1 MTAVQGIELLPPQES
16 ERLPAR
22 EVKSKGEI
30 SPFEKLLTPDN
41 IKEKSN
47 LEDPAK
53 FERKILPFVKDGPEH
68 PSFYSTERLEAL
80 LKGVLSSSSNSEK
93 LNFQID
99 GLPVLDHKPGQD
111 FLMPASLWKNESI
124 QESQREE
131 MKKIIS
137 LLLKGEL
144 GSEEL
149 EKLITTNPELVQKND
164 SPAKISPDLINLE
177 LKDKIIFPESGEDSL
192 KGVLTEEGEL
202 IYFDETVIKDG
213 EKSLKG
219 SKDTSLKF
227 MDQSRNKMVVEI
239 SVKDLR
245 DSRDQSVPNIV
256 STHQNQVL
264 NAAMEGKKGESLDSD
279 VSDDI
284 LNSPAEKL
292 FSPEGGGGKLQAPVT
307 KEVSRLFQDYMKD
320 TGSRDL
326 VKKIDFILKN
336 DNQGEI
342 KLILKPEA
350 LGNVRI
356 NLSLNENNIAG
367 KIFVDNSS
375 VREIFLN
382 NMEQISNQLRANGYN
397 VASLDVWV
405 GQEGQSG
412 QKGQQELEQD
422 KKYRSAERIKRFDQ
436 SVPQAAPGSYVNE
449 GEVNLV
455 V

>member
-1 MTAVQGIELLPPQES
+1 MDFLYW
-16 ERLPAR
+16 R
-22 EVKSKGEI
+22 
-30 SPFEKLLTPDN
+30 
-41 IKEKSN
+41 
-47 LEDPAK
+47 
-53 FERKILPFVKDGPEH
+53 
-68 PSFYSTERLEAL
+68 
-80 LKGVLSSSSNSEK
+80 
-93 LNFQID
+93 
-99 GLPVLDHKPGQD
+99 DHKPGQD

-124 QESQREE
+124 QGSQREE

-149 EKLITTNPELVQKND
+149 EKLIATNPELVQKND

-177 LKDKIIFPESGEDSL
+177 LKDKIISPESGEDSL
-192 KGVLTEEGEL
+192 KGILTEEGEL